1 MQGISEENEGLH
13 MKLEKS
19 LQSQRE
25 YELEKKLKKSK
36 DNTEHLR
43 ANLMDMKTILQNI
56 SEKNETLKSEM
67 KGREMGK
74 V

>member
-1 MQGISEENEGLH
+1 

-19 LQSQRE
+19 LPSQRE
-25 YELEKKLKKSK
+25 YELEKELKKSK
-36 DNTEHLR
+36 DNIEHLR
-43 ANLMDMKTILQNI
+43 ANLMGKETELQNI
-56 SEKNETLKSEM
+56 SEKNEMLKSEM